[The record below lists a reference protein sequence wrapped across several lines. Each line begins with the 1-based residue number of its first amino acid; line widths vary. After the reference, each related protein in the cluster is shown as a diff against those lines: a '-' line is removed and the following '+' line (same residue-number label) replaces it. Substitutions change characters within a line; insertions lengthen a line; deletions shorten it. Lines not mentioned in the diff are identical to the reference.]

1 MRYLDADTRDLS
13 LVRTHVRLPED
24 DLIRLRRLAA
34 VKGVSV
40 SELVR
45 RGVRQVLQS
54 ETGPARSELWER
66 AGKVIGK
73 YHSGEADIGQRHDDH
88 LADEL
93 LG

>member
-1 MRYLDADTRDLS
+1 MQYLDADTRDLS

-34 VKGVSV
+34 EKGVSV

-45 RGVRQVLQS
+45 RGVKQVLQS
-54 ETGPARSELWER
+54 ETGPARAELWER

-73 YHSGEADIGQRHDDH
+73 YHSGEADIGQRHDDY
-88 LADEL
+88 LPDDL
-93 LG
+93 FG